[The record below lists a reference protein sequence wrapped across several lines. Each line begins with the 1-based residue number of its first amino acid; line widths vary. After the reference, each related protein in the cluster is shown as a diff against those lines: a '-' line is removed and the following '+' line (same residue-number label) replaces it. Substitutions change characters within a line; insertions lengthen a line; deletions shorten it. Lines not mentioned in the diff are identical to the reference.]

1 MDRRVV
7 VITGGSKGIG
17 RAVAIRFAKEG
28 DTIVIC
34 HNDKDDSDSEETL
47 RILAEYGVEAASKKV
62 DVSDFEQVDR
72 FFKDIIFKFNRVD
85 VLINNA
91 GITGDSLFMRMDET
105 LWDRVISVNLK
116 GAFNCTKAV
125 IRGMIKQRRG
135 WIVNMSS
142 LSGVVGNTGQANYS
156 ASKAALLGLT
166 KTLARELAVRGIR
179 VNAVAP
185 GLIDT
190 EMTASVPEKI
200 KEQFLSQIP
209 LQRIGRPE
217 EVAEVV
223 WWLCSEGASYIT
235 GQTIH
240 VNGGIYMP

>member
-135 WIVNMSS
+135 WIVNISS

-209 LQRIGRPE
+209 LQRMGRPE

>member
-1 MDRRVV
+1 MDKRVV

-17 RAVAIRFAKEG
+17 RAVAIRFAKDG

-34 HNDKDDSDSEETL
+34 HNDKDDSDSKETI
-47 RILAEYGVEAASKKV
+47 RILAEYGIEAESKKV
-62 DVSDFEQVDR
+62 DVSDFEQVDG
-72 FFKDIIFKFNRVD
+72 FFKDIISKYNRVD

-125 IRGMIKQRRG
+125 IRGMIKQRKG
-135 WIVNMSS
+135 WIVNISS
-142 LSGVVGNTGQANYS
+142 LSGVVGNIGQANYS

-166 KTLARELAVRGIR
+166 KTLARELAARDIR

-185 GLIDT
+185 GFIDT
-190 EMTASVPEKI
+190 EMTASIPEKI
-200 KEQFLSQIP
+200 KEQILSQIP

-240 VNGGIYMP
+240 VNGGMYMP

>member
-72 FFKDIIFKFNRVD
+72 FFKDIIFKYNRVD

-135 WIVNMSS
+135 WIVNISS

-209 LQRIGRPE
+209 LQRMGRPE

-240 VNGGIYMP
+240 VNGGMYMP